1 MDIELLNC
9 CSVELCGPFLLI
21 TFLLQDASNNDAPQ
35 KEEQEVKATSP
46 DEENQ
51 GAPDQK
57 EENQDDMQPRREEQV
72 QQEVTISE
80 EEMHQETYE
89 QQEHQLPQVPV
100 TEIEQDQEVPVHQ
113 GQPEI

>member
-9 CSVELCGPFLLI
+9 CSFELCGPFLLI

-35 KEEQEVKATSP
+35 EVKVTSP

-51 GAPDQK
+51 GAQDQK
-57 EENQDDMQPRREEQV
+57 EENQDDMQPRSEEQV

-80 EEMHQETYE
+80 EMHQETYE
-89 QQEHQLPQVPV
+89 QQEQQLPQVPV